1 MTDED
6 PYLEL
11 EPEPEPVV
19 IHGKPKVSVW
29 RKLGGGSLSISVMI
43 HVILLCL
50 GAVWV
55 LKIIPPVDKEKNVDF
70 MPTGGGGGD
79 PSVSERSQQKQR
91 ARMLRPNL
99 ARVVVD
105 GAVSQI
111 ALPEQDESTQMASLG
126 SFGSGSLS
134 GGLGGAGSGGGKG
147 NGSGQGFGDGVGP
160 GKGLGSGLRNPFG
173 MVDPNENALEGTFY
187 DLKQTSKRKPSDVTN
202 ESIRDVIYEFVNR
215 GWKESILDDYYRAS
229 QKLYQT
235 KIYMPVMPADSA
247 PAAFNCEKDVQ
258 PSRWVVVY
266 RGMVTPPRSG
276 KYRFVGA
283 GDDVLVVRFN
293 GKHVFDHG
301 WTSGTTGMY
310 LAGKGVEVL
319 KGLTE
324 DDTMR
329 DRFKKDYPM
338 KMPVNYYEYDT
349 TRNWNAPLGGLAV
362 GAEFEADAGKKYPI
376 EILISEIPG
385 GLFCASLLIE
395 EVGQKYA
402 ESSNGSPVFPLFRLD
417 GEVPPPTTADNAP
430 PYDPN
435 GPVWKRV
442 QGRGKLDF

>member
-1 MTDED
+1 MSTDDFD
-6 PYLEL
+6 P
-11 EPEPEPVV
+11 EPEPEPE
-19 IHGKPKVSVW
+19 IIYERPKISFW
-29 RKLGGGSLSISVMI
+29 RKLGGGSLSISVLI
-43 HVILLCL
+43 HVILLCV

-55 LKIIPPVDKEKNVDF
+55 LKIIPPVNKEKSVSF
-70 MPTGGGGGD
+70 LPTGGGGGD
-79 PSVSERSQQKQR
+79 PAVSERTKQKQR
-91 ARMLRPNL
+91 ASMTRPNM
-99 ARVVVD
+99 AQVVAD
-105 GAVSQI
+105 GVASQLT
-111 ALPEQDESTQMASLG
+111 LPEQDESTQMASLG
-126 SFGSGSLS
+126 SLGSGSLS
-134 GGLGGAGSGGGKG
+134 GGMGGSGSGGGKG
-147 NGSGQGFGDGVGP
+147 NGTGKGFGDGIGM
-160 GKGLGSGLRNPFG
+160 GNSEGTGLTNPFG
-173 MVDPNENALEGTFY
+173 MVDANENALEGTFY

-202 ESIRDVIYEFVNR
+202 ESIREVIYEFVNR
-215 GWKESILDDYYRAS
+215 GWKESILNDYFKAS

-235 KIYMPVMPADSA
+235 KIYMPVMPADAA
-247 PAAFNCEKDVQ
+247 PAAFNCEKEVQ

-293 GKHVFDHG
+293 NKHVFDHG

-319 KGLTE
+319 KEKIE
-324 DDTMR
+324 DDVMEDKFR
-329 DRFKKDYPM
+329 KDYPM
-338 KMPVNYYEYDT
+338 KMPVKYYEYDT

-362 GAEFEADAGKKYPI
+362 GAEFEAEAGKKYPI

-395 EVGQKYA
+395 EVGEKYA
-402 ESSNGSPVFPLFRLD
+402 ESSTGSPILPLFRLD
-417 GEVPPPTTADNAP
+417 SQLPAATSADNAP

-442 QGRGKLDF
+442 QGRGKLAF